1 MEWKYGYAT
10 FDGKGL
16 APKSEMN
23 DILPGDLQDFLDE
36 AGEKGWELCGILPNP
51 SLRSADETL
60 TVIFKRAKSIVGSM
74 PMETS

>member
-16 APKSEMN
+16 ASKSEMN
-23 DILPGDLQDFLDE
+23 DILPGDLQNFLDE
-36 AGEKGWELCGILPNP
+36 AGGKGWELCGILPNP

-74 PMETS
+74 PTETS